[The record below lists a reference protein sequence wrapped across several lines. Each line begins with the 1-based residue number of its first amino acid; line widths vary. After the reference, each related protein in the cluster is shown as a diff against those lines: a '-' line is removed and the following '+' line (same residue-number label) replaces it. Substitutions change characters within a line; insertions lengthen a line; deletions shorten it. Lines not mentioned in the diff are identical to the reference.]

1 MVAILRHLGDQSL
14 RPLFDFE
21 KGLVSREV
29 YVHPEIYQWEL
40 ERIFA
45 RCWLFLGHES
55 QIPNPG
61 DFVVTRMGEEGSFW
75 CGPAATSSS
84 TPSSTRACI
93 GG

>member
-1 MVAILRHLGDQSL
+1 MVAILHSLGDRSL

-21 KGLVSREV
+21 QGLVSREI
-29 YVHPEIYQWEL
+29 YVNPEIYQWEL

-61 DFVVTRMGEEGSFW
+61 DFVVTRMGEEEVILVRDRRHKRIHAFLN
-75 CGPAATSSS
+75 
-84 TPSSTRACI
+84 
-93 GG
+93 